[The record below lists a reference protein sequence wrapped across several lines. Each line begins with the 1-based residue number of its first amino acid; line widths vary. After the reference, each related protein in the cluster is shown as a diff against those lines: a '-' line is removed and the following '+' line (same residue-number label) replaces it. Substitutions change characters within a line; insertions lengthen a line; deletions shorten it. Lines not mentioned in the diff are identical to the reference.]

1 MPGNQGNSRCAKVAA
16 AHAVKS
22 SSATGL
28 RRSAPRTAVAA
39 LVAAVALAVLML
51 APASGQSADH
61 QALLEQLAAR
71 TRLEHTTAADGGGR
85 RVRLVYYAPVPAD
98 VFWRFK
104 TDFQNEWLVSNAYI
118 KAHRFISRRG
128 NIVITETKYTYGPDV
143 FFRWRTELLPAERTL
158 RYALLNPAEC
168 GQTFNHGVITL
179 EPDDAFTRV
188 THTSR
193 FDFSGAFLW
202 AHLPGPWG
210 MGDFF
215 RYTARWEQE
224 TILRLRA
231 RYTETGDPP

>member
-1 MPGNQGNSRCAKVAA
+1 MPGNQRNSRCAIAAA

-22 SSATGL
+22 PCATGL
-28 RRSAPRTAVAA
+28 RRAAPRPTVAA
-39 LVAAVALAVLML
+39 LVAAVTLSALML
-51 APASGQSADH
+51 APVSGRAADH

-71 TRLEHTTAADGGGR
+71 TRLEHVSAADGEGR
-85 RVRLVYYAPVPAD
+85 QVRLTYYAPVSAD

-118 KAHRFISRRG
+118 AAHRFVSRRG
-128 NIVITETKYTYGPDV
+128 NIVVTETKYTYGPDV
-143 FFRWRTELLPAERTL
+143 YFRWRTELIPAERTL

-168 GQTFNHGVITL
+168 GQTYNYGVITL
-179 EPDDAFTRV
+179 EPEGAFTRV

-224 TILRLRA
+224 TILRLEA
-231 RYTETGDPP
+231 RYAE